1 MQATEPSTGASGG
14 ESSGGFGYFDGLWN
28 ILNSIID
35 WLCSC
40 AESLIQIP
48 ISIWDNVKNIPSM
61 VWNFFEGAFSSL
73 GSVVSNIW
81 DSVKCI
87 PGSILDGLKWLF
99 VPDTEH
105 INNSIDSLVISFKN
119 AFGVDSFDISGVFG
133 TEAEIGNQQGTIQ
146 VGSITFTGTVFD
158 SSFLLKAVNSFRPAI
173 RGFIVFLLVLY
184 NINQF
189 LRFIGQEGL
198 SLGTLFTNSHKKED

>member
-14 ESSGGFGYFDGLWN
+14 ESGGGFTYFDNLWN
-28 ILNSIID
+28 FLTSIVS
-35 WLCSC
+35 WLQSC

-81 DSVKCI
+81 DSVKGI

-158 SSFLLKAVNSFRPAI
+158 SSFLLKAVNTFRPAI
-173 RGFIVFLLVLY
+173 RGFIIFLLVLY

-189 LRFIGQEGL
+189 MRFIGQEGI
-198 SLGTLFTNSHKKED
+198 SLGTLISSSRKEE

>member
-1 MQATEPSTGASGG
+1 MQASEPSTGASGG
-14 ESSGGFGYFDGLWN
+14 ESGGGFTYFDNLWN
-28 ILNSIID
+28 FLTSIVS
-35 WLCSC
+35 WLQSC

-61 VWNFFEGAFSSL
+61 VWSFFESAFSSL

-81 DSVKCI
+81 DSVKGI

-99 VPDTEH
+99 VPDTDH

-133 TEAEIGNQQGTIQ
+133 TEAEIGNQKGTIQ

-158 SSFLLKAVNSFRPAI
+158 SSFLLKAVNTFRPAI
-173 RGFIVFLLVLY
+173 RGFIIFLLVLY

-189 LRFIGQEGL
+189 MRFIGQEGI
-198 SLGTLFTNSHKKED
+198 SLGTLISSSRKEE

>member
-1 MQATEPSTGASGG
+1 
-14 ESSGGFGYFDGLWN
+14 
-28 ILNSIID
+28 
-35 WLCSC
+35 
-40 AESLIQIP
+40 
-48 ISIWDNVKNIPSM
+48 M

-81 DSVKCI
+81 NSVKGI